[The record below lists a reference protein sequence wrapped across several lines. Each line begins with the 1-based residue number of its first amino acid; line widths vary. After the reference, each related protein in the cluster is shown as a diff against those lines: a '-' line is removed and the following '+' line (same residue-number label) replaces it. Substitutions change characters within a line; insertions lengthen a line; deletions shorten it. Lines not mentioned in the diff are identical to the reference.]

1 MADSLISAR
10 VPKAKRD
17 AVANVLASL
26 GSSTTEL
33 VNRAFD
39 YVLAE
44 KKLPE
49 IKAADDCSA
58 NNDDFSAF
66 VSRTTF
72 DIPWAT
78 DGSVAADTTASD
90 SAANYKDIISA
101 GRQADYERLA

>member
-17 AVANVLASL
+17 AVGEVLKSL

-49 IKAADDCSA
+49 VEAAGAQRVGADDFC
-58 NNDDFSAF
+58 AF
-66 VSRTTF
+66 VGKTTF
-72 DIPWAT
+72 DIPWSEA
-78 DGSVAADTTASD
+78 DGAAS
-90 SAANYKDIISA
+90 YKEILSA
-101 GRQADYERLA
+101 GKRADYERLA